1 MLTTTYTVQCNIL
14 SYWYSPQVCL
24 GVWFRVIS
32 LLGIHVCHFNF
43 KVKLYG
49 TDLPCTCTCTH
60 THTHTVTPTP
70 THTHTHSL
78 THSHF
83 HTLTIDKRITELY
96 ADAAKHYP
104 KNQEILTHLFMAY
117 VRVGDYQKQ
126 QQTAAALHKTF
137 PESGP
142 YYCWRVMS
150 VLMQVC
156 HSLVKSFHC
165 DV

>member
-1 MLTTTYTVQCNIL
+1 MH
-14 SYWYSPQVCL
+14 
-24 GVWFRVIS
+24 S
-32 LLGIHVCHFNF
+32 LRSH
-43 KVKLYG
+43 
-49 TDLPCTCTCTH
+49 
-60 THTHTVTPTP
+60 

-78 THSHF
+78 P
-83 HTLTIDKRITELY
+83 IVKRITELY

-117 VRVGDYQKQ
+117 VRVGDYQRQ

-156 HSLVKSFHC
+156 ITVEEAFIVLSQSPPYVHVHGFVSPRPPLNT
-165 DV
+165 

>member
-1 MLTTTYTVQCNIL
+1 MMNQPFSIAGKLPIKTLVAKQLPTNIHTYTH
-14 SYWYSPQVCL
+14 
-24 GVWFRVIS
+24 
-32 LLGIHVCHFNF
+32 IH
-43 KVKLYG
+43 
-49 TDLPCTCTCTH
+49 TH
-60 THTHTVTPTP
+60 THTHVF
-70 THTHTHSL
+70 THT
-78 THSHF
+78 
-83 HTLTIDKRITELY
+83 IVKRITELY

-117 VRVGDYQKQ
+117 VRVGDYQRQ

-156 HSLVKSFHC
+156 TTVEEAFIVLSQNPSCVYMCLSPRLQEHHF
-165 DV
+165 